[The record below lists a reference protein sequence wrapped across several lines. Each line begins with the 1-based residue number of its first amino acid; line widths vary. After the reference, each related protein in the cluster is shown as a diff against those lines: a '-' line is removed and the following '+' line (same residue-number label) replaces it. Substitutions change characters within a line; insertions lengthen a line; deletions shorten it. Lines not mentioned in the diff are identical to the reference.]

1 MRRGL
6 GAVLEPLGAVLEPL
20 VVPPALRGTEEA
32 AGEEDAAL
40 SPLSHQVSPYLPP
53 FPSHF
58 LPSLG
63 FVFISLP
70 SGESRH
76 PPEPTGGFLEL
87 QRPGSHR
94 PFPGKVSAHPRPVH
108 PLAAPPGWSPPHQ
121 GVLEGFWWR
130 EGCFI
135 LLFSI
140 KPLLTALLS
149 PPGWGAMGRGLRG
162 GEGTQVGVPSV
173 GWGIWA
179 PPSFPP
185 LCPLHLPPQPELQ
198 CLIPEM
204 LRLVQGMLILLPGPR

>member
-53 FPSHF
+53 FPAHF

-108 PLAAPPGWSPPHQ
+108 PLAAPPGWSQPHQ
-121 GVLEGFWWR
+121 RVLEGFWWR

-149 PPGWGAMGRGLRG
+149 TPGVGSN
-162 GEGTQVGVPSV
+162 GEGLGEVGKGPRWVFPVWGGGSGHPLPSLPFAPSISPLTLTPSV
-173 GWGIWA
+173 
-179 PPSFPP
+179 
-185 LCPLHLPPQPELQ
+185 
-198 CLIPEM
+198 
-204 LRLVQGMLILLPGPR
+204 

>member
-76 PPEPTGGFLEL
+76 PPEPTGGFFGAAASWISPPLPGKGE
-87 QRPGSHR
+87 RPSPPCPSPGSAPR
-94 PFPGKVSAHPRPVH
+94 MVTAPSRGAGGILVEGGLFYSPFQHQNPSHCSPE
-108 PLAAPPGWSPPHQ
+108 PPGVGSN
-121 GVLEGFWWR
+121 
-130 EGCFI
+130 
-135 LLFSI
+135 
-140 KPLLTALLS
+140 
-149 PPGWGAMGRGLRG
+149 
-162 GEGTQVGVPSV
+162 GEGLERWGRDPGGCSQCGVGGLGTPFLPSPLP
-173 GWGIWA
+173 
-179 PPSFPP
+179 PPSRPSP
-185 LCPLHLPPQPELQ
+185 
-198 CLIPEM
+198 
-204 LRLVQGMLILLPGPR
+204 